1 MPSDRQFASE
11 VVIRLRDA
19 GFTAYWAGGCVRDV
33 MMGHKPSDYDV
44 ATSATPSEVRQL
56 FGHRKTLMVGASFGV
71 VIVLGPGPGRSQV
84 EVATFRTDAQYSDG
98 RRPDSVTFSSP
109 EEDAQRRDFT
119 INGMFY
125 DPIGEQVIDY
135 VGGREDIRA
144 GVIRAI
150 GDPHARFG
158 EDKLRMLRAV
168 RFAAR
173 FGFTIDPA
181 TRTAISQHAS
191 DLGVVS
197 GERIAMELS
206 KMLDSIHAEWAIR
219 ECYSLGLLSVML
231 PDLVASWDRYGPLA
245 LDLLKHVRCGHWI
258 AGLASLHYPL
268 LAGEAGGDLPLIT
281 KSQSEIAVRNEALQW
296 TRGMKARLRL
306 SNDIA
311 DAFLYALQ
319 VQSIFSLSPQLPW
332 SQLQPWLVR
341 SQVSVGLELFR
352 ARCAIDSDLNPALE
366 IIESRLRLPVEELN
380 PEPLI
385 SGDDLQ
391 SMGLKP
397 GPSFKSILQSVRD
410 RQLDR
415 QLQSRAEA
423 VAWIEQHTDQR
434 ST

>member
-1 MPSDRQFASE
+1 MPSDRQFASD

-33 MMGHKPSDYDV
+33 IMGLTPSDYDV
-44 ATSATPSEVRQL
+44 ATSATPADVRHL

-71 VIVLGPGPGRSQV
+71 VIVLGPGPERSQV

-109 EEDAQRRDFT
+109 EEDAKRRDFT

-125 DPIGEQVIDY
+125 DPVGEQVIDY

-150 GDPHARFG
+150 GDPHARFA

-173 FGFTIDPA
+173 FGFTIDPV
-181 TRTAISQHAS
+181 TRAAILQHAS
-191 DLGVVS
+191 EVGVVS

-206 KMLDSIHAEWAIR
+206 KMLDSIRSEWAIR
-219 ECYSLGLLSVML
+219 ECHSLGLLSVML
-231 PDLVASWDRYGPLA
+231 PDLMASWDRYGPQA

-268 LAGEAGGDLPLIT
+268 LATDGDAGRPLT
-281 KSQSEIAVRNEALQW
+281 ADSHSEIAVRNEVIQW

-306 SNDIA
+306 SNDVA

-319 VQSIFSLSPQLPW
+319 VQPIFSVSPQLRW

-352 ARCAIDSDLNPALE
+352 ARCAIDADLTEALD
-366 IIESRLRLPVEELN
+366 IIETRLRLPIDQLN

-397 GPSFKSILQSVRD
+397 GPSFKSILQSIRHQ
-410 RQLDR
+410 QLDG

-423 VAWIEQHTDQR
+423 VEWVEQRIDQNN
-434 ST
+434 S